1 MLFCFASAR
10 ISFHID
16 VCGRMLTDLRIKNLA
31 LVDDL
36 SIELGSGYNAVTGE
50 TGAGKSVIIGALGL
64 VLGERADRTLLRDG
78 SEQCSVEAIIDI
90 TGMSKDFHDFLESCG
105 LEPCESNQLLLKR
118 VFSASGTN
126 RQFIN
131 GSPTTL
137 NLLASVGEWL
147 VDIHGP
153 HDHQSLLKASR
164 QLEILD
170 AYGGLENQRKEFAL
184 NVDQLIALER
194 KKAELVIDEDA
205 YKRELDLLKFQVN
218 EIESAQLSEDD
229 EEGLE
234 QSFKRATNSAR
245 LAELVGEVKSL
256 VNDSEPSSYDLMLG
270 AGRLINEMVNIDDGA
285 EELLN
290 QQSQISEQINELSGA
305 IEDYCDRLN
314 LDPNQIRNVEERY
327 NLVQSLKR
335 KYGDTLKD
343 VIAFSDKALARLE
356 KLESRDEELAS
367 INAQI
372 DLVRNKIKEQGRR
385 LSDARKE
392 VAPKLVGEAEKQLN
406 DLGFLQSRFDLE
418 IIDPNELGQESTTIS
433 RTGFD
438 QIEFLF
444 APNPGEP
451 FKPLKSIASSGEMAR
466 VMLALKTVLS
476 SQDSIPIL
484 VFDEVDANVGGETA
498 AVVGQK
504 MNQIGKK
511 RQVLCISHLAPVAAA
526 GNSHYLVEKEVE
538 NGRTL
543 TRVRLLEAKARIDEI
558 TRMLGG
564 SGDAAR
570 QHAEELLKT

>member
-1 MLFCFASAR
+1 
-10 ISFHID
+10 
-16 VCGRMLTDLRIKNLA
+16 MLTDLRIKNLA

-194 KKAELVIDEDA
+194 NKAELVIDEDA

-305 IEDYCDRLN
+305 IQDYCDRLN

>member
-1 MLFCFASAR
+1 
-10 ISFHID
+10 
-16 VCGRMLTDLRIKNLA
+16 MLTDLRIKNLA

-194 KKAELVIDEDA
+194 NKAELVIDEDA

-305 IEDYCDRLN
+305 IEDYCDHLN

-372 DLVRNKIKEQGRR
+372 DLVRNKIQEQGRR

-418 IIDPNELGQESTTIS
+418 IVDPNELGQEFTTIS

>member
-1 MLFCFASAR
+1 
-10 ISFHID
+10 
-16 VCGRMLTDLRIKNLA
+16 MLTDLRIKNLA

-194 KKAELVIDEDA
+194 NKAELVIDEDA

-343 VIAFSDKALARLE
+343 VITFSDKALARLE

-372 DLVRNKIKEQGRR
+372 DLVKNKIQEQGRR

-418 IIDPNELGQESTTIS
+418 IVDPNELGQEFTTIS

>member
-1 MLFCFASAR
+1 
-10 ISFHID
+10 
-16 VCGRMLTDLRIKNLA
+16 
-31 LVDDL
+31 
-36 SIELGSGYNAVTGE
+36 
-50 TGAGKSVIIGALGL
+50 
-64 VLGERADRTLLRDG
+64 
-78 SEQCSVEAIIDI
+78 
-90 TGMSKDFHDFLESCG
+90 
-105 LEPCESNQLLLKR
+105 
-118 VFSASGTN
+118 
-126 RQFIN
+126 
-131 GSPTTL
+131 
-137 NLLASVGEWL
+137 
-147 VDIHGP
+147 
-153 HDHQSLLKASR
+153 
-164 QLEILD
+164 
-170 AYGGLENQRKEFAL
+170 
-184 NVDQLIALER
+184 
-194 KKAELVIDEDA
+194 
-205 YKRELDLLKFQVN
+205 
-218 EIESAQLSEDD
+218 
-229 EEGLE
+229 
-234 QSFKRATNSAR
+234 
-245 LAELVGEVKSL
+245 
-256 VNDSEPSSYDLMLG
+256 MLG

-305 IEDYCDRLN
+305 LEDYCDRLN

-343 VIAFSDKALARLE
+343 VIAFSGKALARLE

-367 INAQI
+367 INAEI
-372 DLVRNKIKEQGRR
+372 DLVRNKIQEQGRR

-418 IIDPNELGQESTTIS
+418 IVDPNELGQESTTIS

-543 TRVRLLEAKARIDEI
+543 TRVRLLEANARIDEI

>member
-1 MLFCFASAR
+1 
-10 ISFHID
+10 
-16 VCGRMLTDLRIKNLA
+16 MLTDLRIKNLA

-90 TGMSKDFHDFLESCG
+90 TGMPQDFHDYLESCG

-194 KKAELVIDEDA
+194 NKAELVIDEDA
-205 YKRELDLLKFQVN
+205 YKRELDLLKFQIH
-218 EIESAQLSEDD
+218 EIESAQLSEDE

-305 IEDYCDRLN
+305 LEDYCDRLN

-327 NLVQSLKR
+327 NLVQSIKR

-392 VAPKLVGEAEKQLN
+392 VAPKLVGETEKQLN

-418 IIDPNELGQESTTIS
+418 IVDPNELGQESTTIS

-564 SGDAAR
+564 SGNAAR

>member
-1 MLFCFASAR
+1 
-10 ISFHID
+10 
-16 VCGRMLTDLRIKNLA
+16 MLTDLRIKNLA

-194 KKAELVIDEDA
+194 NKAELVIDEDA

-305 IEDYCDRLN
+305 LEDYCDRLN

-372 DLVRNKIKEQGRR
+372 HLVRKKIQEQGRR
-385 LSDARKE
+385 LSAARKE

-418 IIDPNELGQESTTIS
+418 IVDPNELGQESTTIS

-570 QHAEELLKT
+570 QHAEELLKP

>member
-1 MLFCFASAR
+1 
-10 ISFHID
+10 
-16 VCGRMLTDLRIKNLA
+16 MLTDLRIKNLA

-194 KKAELVIDEDA
+194 NKAELVIDEDA

-305 IEDYCDRLN
+305 LEDYCDRLN

-327 NLVQSLKR
+327 NLVQNIKR

-372 DLVRNKIKEQGRR
+372 DLVRNKIQEQGRR

-418 IIDPNELGQESTTIS
+418 IVDPNELGQESTTIS